1 MPLCTLDWSPL
12 ASSAWD
18 QRFKT
23 IRRSTL
29 LQHLSYAKA
38 DRLVNQLGARRGVIK
53 IDGVEAGLV
62 QLGEVGLVRN
72 LIHVVNLDRGPLWF
86 EGFGTREQVEDFFRV
101 FANTYP
107 RRFGRKIRILP
118 EVEDSGANREL
129 LARAGLR
136 RNDRFQGYETI
147 WVDLSLPVDRL
158 RARLDGN
165 WRRFLGKSE
174 KVDLVVREDW
184 TGDSAAAFL
193 AIYARDRAAK
203 NYSGPSTK
211 MLSALLQVMVPREE
225 AVLLTAEY
233 AGTVVAGLLI
243 LLHGASATY
252 QVGFNLAEG
261 RKVWAHHRLFW
272 HAMVLL
278 KERGILDF
286 DLGGVNDESAQ
297 GIKRF
302 KEGMGGE
309 FVRLAGFYR

>member
-1 MPLCTLDWSPL
+1 MPVCTIDWSPL

-18 QRFKT
+18 QRFRT

-29 LQHLSYAKA
+29 LQHFPYAKA
-38 DRLVNQLGARRGVIK
+38 DRVVNQIGVRHGVIK

-86 EGFGTREQVEDFFRV
+86 EGFGTREHVEEFFRV
-101 FANTYP
+101 FAGTYR

-129 LARAGLR
+129 LARAGLS
-136 RNDRFQGYETI
+136 RNDRFKGYETI

-233 AGTVVAGLLI
+233 EGTVVAGLLI
-243 LLHGASATY
+243 LLHGVSATY